1 MITLGPVRL
10 AGRARLGQTPEEW
23 LGRARAAVA
32 EYDRLINNASAIA
45 DPEARGEILMWIG
58 RTDVPGNPAER
69 YAAVRMDVGEAEVSG
84 PAQIYAENVA
94 RSRIGQLEKAVAD
107 LSERIAN
114 ALNSYG
120 TLPAPQGAGSVTQ
133 AAGISMMCVIGG
145 VALLGL
151 VIVPLLVSN

>member
-1 MITLGPVRL
+1 MVLGSVRL
-10 AGRARLGQTPEEW
+10 AARARLGQTPEEW
-23 LGRARAAVA
+23 LGRARAAVS

-58 RTDVPGNPAER
+58 RTDVPGSPAER

-84 PAQIYAENVA
+84 PVQIYAEDMA
-94 RSRIGQLEKAVAD
+94 RSRIMQLENAVAD
-107 LSERIAN
+107 LSERVAN

-120 TLPAPQGAGSVTQ
+120 TLPAPGGAGSMTQ
-133 AAGISMMCVIGG
+133 AAGISTMCIIGG

-151 VIVPLLVSN
+151 IVVPLLVSN